1 MRNTLRFI
9 ALASV
14 LAFVLA
20 CGAWRAHAGATG
32 PSLTSGFPPVPS
44 PTASRKLDEY
54 GRLRW
59 RDEKVRLDNYLI
71 DLRNDPTGLAC
82 LHWLCGGAGAARA
95 PTTAGPA
102 GATRGCGSTTPSSTC
117 ETPRR
122 RAPAS
127 SATAGARR
135 APSGRSAG

>member
-71 DLRNDPTGLAC
+71 DLRNDPT
-82 LHWLCGGAGAARA
+82 ARA
-95 PTTAGPA
+95 CIVCYGGRTAREGEA
-102 GATRGCGSTTPSSTC
+102 
-117 ETPRR
+117 RR
-122 RAPAS
+122 RC
-127 SATAGARR
+127 ARVAAYLKR
-135 APSGRSAG
+135 VGGIDA